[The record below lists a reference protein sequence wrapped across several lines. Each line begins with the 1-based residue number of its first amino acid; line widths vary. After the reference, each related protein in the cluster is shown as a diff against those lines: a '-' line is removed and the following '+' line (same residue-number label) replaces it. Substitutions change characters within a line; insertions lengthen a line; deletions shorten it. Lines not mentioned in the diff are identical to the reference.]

1 MRLPTD
7 AANAPLTFPTAVQAR
22 RPLWDEGSIGKR
34 DTVPDLPSWIWLP
47 VPDLGTNAPAQSVA
61 FLKRFTTPPGKNAT
75 AAQFVITAD
84 NNFTL
89 WTNGQAIGATIPG
102 ESWKNAQALNAQLND
117 STNTFS
123 VLAAN
128 FPGTAGGNA
137 AGLIASIE
145 ILYSDGT
152 EDTVVSD
159 SSWMVSGTIP
169 SDFPLPADL
178 SAFVPVEVAGPY
190 GSGIWGANVTLDPPV
205 ALLDLFGAS
214 WIWST
219 LNASANAPAGTV
231 GFRQTLVAPEGKT
244 ASWASVLLSVDN
256 SFDLYVNS
264 QFVGAPPH
272 DDNALSTTP
281 VWHYAQLFS
290 DVSLAGTST
299 STVFTVFAE
308 NFEPQAPGRTTPAGV
323 ISAIQ
328 VFYTDGSSSD
338 VVYTDETWL
347 TGPFTTVAAFLAT
360 PDSELG
366 PAFALRPYGMDPW
379 GELGV
384 SNALDANA
392 VYIPGEDAVSQ
403 SPTVTSATFTNPLG
417 SSVSPNSL
425 ASAPTGSASTTSN
438 STSGGSLG
446 SVGARVSLDFTPILV
461 LASLVLFMVV

>member
-1 MRLPTD
+1 MFNLGLATSVFVCALP
-7 AANAPLTFPTAVQAR
+7 LLSLSGLLVQAR

-34 DTVPDLPSWIWLP
+34 DTVPALPSWIWLP
-47 VPDLGTNAPAQSVA
+47 VPDLGTSAPAQE
-61 FLKRFTTPPGKNAT
+61 NAT
-75 AAQFVITAD
+75 AAQFVTAD
-84 NNFTL
+84 NNFAL
-89 WTNGQAIGATIPG
+89 WTNGQPIGATIPG
-102 ESWKNAQALNAQLND
+102 ESWKNVQTLNAQLND

-137 AGLIASIE
+137 AGLLASIE

-152 EDTVVSD
+152 DDTVVSD
-159 SSWMVSGTIP
+159 SSWIVSGSIP

-178 SAFVPVEVAGPY
+178 SAFVPVEVAGTY
-190 GSGIWGANVTLDPPV
+190 GSGIWGTNVTLDPPLSV
-205 ALLDLFGAS
+205 LDLFGAS

-219 LNASANAPAGTV
+219 SNASANTPAGTV
-231 GFRQTLVAPEGKT
+231 GFHQTVTVPEGKT

-256 SFDLYVNS
+256 SFNLYIDS

-272 DDNALSTTP
+272 DDNALNTTP
-281 VWHYAQLFS
+281 RAEPRG
-290 DVSLAGTST
+290 DVDV
-299 STVFTVFAE
+299 VFTVFAE
-308 NFEPQAPGRTTPAGV
+308 NLEPQAPGRTTPAGV
-323 ISAIQ
+323 IGAIQ
-328 VFYTDGSSSD
+328 VFYTDGSS
-338 VVYTDETWL
+338 VELVYTDETWL

-366 PAFALRPYGMDPW
+366 PAFALGPYRMDPW
-379 GELGV
+379 GQLGV
-384 SNALDANA
+384 SNALDAIV

-425 ASAPTGSASTTSN
+425 TSAPTGSASTTSN

-446 SVGARVSLDFTPILV
+446 SAGARVSLDFTPILV